1 MPSATGTSSGPRLK
15 LVIRRLPPG
24 LTEDEFQTALG
35 TEWKVGNGKVD
46 WAIFKAGK
54 VSKDSAAKPSK
65 PSRAYLNL
73 TKQEYVGAL
82 SESVRNTTFNDSK
95 NTSKDSALRGPP
107 SVEFAPYRKTPRT
120 KTRKDARQGTIDQD
134 SEFIEFLESLTN
146 PVSKAASVDQSS
158 KSKEKVTTTPLI
170 QFLKEKKANK
180 GKESAVATVKG
191 AKHARQG
198 SKDSP
203 SNPTSSSDKSSPAKA
218 VPLAAS
224 VPDKRSAQA
233 IMVEKAARDAARIV
247 NKQAPIASKPQPPSP
262 ASTSSATPVVTA
274 ATSPLA
280 EKKRERGSASAAA
293 SILRRDLGIATSPGG
308 RGGRRGGPL
317 GQNRPSSTTSGQVTS
332 AVTSQ
337 KDATKAADSLA
348 SPAPPPANGSLAT
361 TPGAISKPAQS
372 PQTSQPPT
380 GPAASRIPKGQAT
393 PPAASAAN
401 TAPKPVP
408 VPSTATQAFLKHA
421 NPSQGITEP
430 LLEEAFA
437 AYGAVKSVEIDR
449 KKGSAYVD
457 FEEPE
462 GLQKA
467 IKASPVKVAQ
477 GQVIVLERRMGPNP
491 PTRNTRGGPIMN
503 NTGPMNARGGMLN
516 QRGGIGNRGGGVPMG
531 PMGARGGGARGR
543 GGFARGRANV
553 PNAASAR
560 PAAATTPQPGQ
571 ESKDAA
577 SAVTASNDS
586 IPAPSEPSNEAT
598 KPGPVAPSEGVGNN
612 T

>member
-1 MPSATGTSSGPRLK
+1 MSSATGISSGPRLK

-24 LTEDEFQTALG
+24 LTEAEFQTALG
-35 TEWKVGNGKVD
+35 SEWKVGNGKVD

-54 VSKDSAAKPSK
+54 VSKDPAKPSK

-73 TKQEYVGAL
+73 TKQEYISAL
-82 SESVRNTTFNDSK
+82 SESARNTTFNDSK

-107 SVEFAPYRKTPRT
+107 SVEFAPYRKIPRT
-120 KTRKDARQGTIDQD
+120 RTRKDARQGTIDQD

-158 KSKEKVTTTPLI
+158 KSKEKITTTPLI
-170 QFLKEKKANK
+170 QYLKEKKANK
-180 GKESAVATVKG
+180 GKESAVAAVKG

-203 SNPTSSSDKSSPAKA
+203 PNSTPSSDKSSPAKA
-218 VPLAAS
+218 VPSTAS

-247 NKQAPIASKPQPPSP
+247 NKQTPIASKPQPPSP
-262 ASTSSATPVVTA
+262 ASTSSAVPAVTA

-293 SILRRDLGIATSPGG
+293 SILRRDLGIATSAGG

-337 KDATKAADSLA
+337 KDATKAADSVV
-348 SPAPPPANGSLAT
+348 SPASAPTIGSLAT
-361 TPGAISKPAQS
+361 TPDAISTAAQS
-372 PQTSQPPT
+372 PHTSQPPT
-380 GPAASRIPKGQAT
+380 GPAASRIPPRGQAA
-393 PPAASAAN
+393 PPAASAVS
-401 TAPKPVP
+401 TAPKPAP
-408 VPSTATQAFLKHA
+408 APSTATQAFLKHA

-457 FEEPE
+457 FEEPG

-477 GQVIVLERRMGPNP
+477 GQVIVLERRMGPSP
-491 PTRNTRGGPIMN
+491 PTRNARGGPTMN

-516 QRGGIGNRGGGVPMG
+516 QRGGIGNRGGGAPMG
-531 PMGARGGGARGR
+531 PMGARGVGVRGR

-577 SAVTASNDS
+577 SATTASSES
-586 IPAPSEPSNEAT
+586 IPAPSEPSKEAT
-598 KPGPVAPSEGVGNN
+598 KPSSVAPPDGDGNN